1 MSFTSFLFGV
11 FLLLVLFFLVQKILN
26 SKTVRISLIAY
37 REHMQQKEIEKE
49 MQKTRQRSID
59 ELRNPDRV
67 LETIMK
73 IKRGE
78 QVTIPI
84 AAFDYIYRNMKKF
97 SIVDKNGR
105 ITIINQEDYFRFKQE
120 ALALM
125 EQSKNE
131 IINAK
136 EILANI
142 DKTVA
147 ENPIE
152 IMKYDD
158 GTMVKIDH
166 VSRTA
171 EVTKPNGE
179 MIFIDHKTE
188 TMVSHNLVENIEQ
201 KSTKKDIE
209 KDAQI
214 KHKTE
219 ENLLLKGKI
228 KKIQAHKKD
237 FNEENAQPPL
247 FDIEKLNQNS
257 LDTDMVGHK
266 EEDKPMEEFICMEN
280 SVSHVALREEQ
291 KESNTKP
298 EPVLHV
304 NQKYEKVPNVV
315 IPKKKID
322 VFTNEGKSVK
332 QKIEMQT
339 KPQDATLDVLPS
351 SAVSIQLFT
360 YENLNL
366 FLSQAITYQSLPKI
380 LKQCILK
387 NQEQGEVYKISNI
400 LKTLIDVNSA
410 TETTTSKINNV
421 NRTHECVVNTVDNGA
436 SSNNVVSAFLK
447 PSLSVVYDSKIS
459 CFLINI
465 HWFFLSLC
473 KLIEEKDRVAFYK
486 DFYIEPHKAFVN
498 NTLLLAIS
506 ENLDTK
512 DRNTWTL

>member
-84 AAFDYIYRNMKKF
+84 TAFDYIYRNMKKF

-228 KKIQAHKKD
+228 KKIQAHAKD
-237 FNEENAQPPL
+237 FNKKNVQPPL
-247 FDIEKLNQNS
+247 LDIEKLNQNS

-315 IPKKKID
+315 MPKKKID
-322 VFTNEGKSVK
+322 VFTNQDKSIK
-332 QKIEMQT
+332 EKIEMQT
-339 KPQDATLDVLPS
+339 KPQERAFKIPC
-351 SAVSIQLFT
+351 QL
-360 YENLNL
+360 
-366 FLSQAITYQSLPKI
+366 QS
-380 LKQCILK
+380 
-387 NQEQGEVYKISNI
+387 V
-400 LKTLIDVNSA
+400 T
-410 TETTTSKINNV
+410 
-421 NRTHECVVNTVDNGA
+421 
-436 SSNNVVSAFLK
+436 
-447 PSLSVVYDSKIS
+447 
-459 CFLINI
+459 
-465 HWFFLSLC
+465 
-473 KLIEEKDRVAFYK
+473 
-486 DFYIEPHKAFVN
+486 
-498 NTLLLAIS
+498 
-506 ENLDTK
+506 
-512 DRNTWTL
+512 

>member
-1 MSFTSFLFGV
+1 MSLTGLLFTV
-11 FLLLVLFFLVQKILN
+11 ILILAASLGLKTIIN
-26 SKTVRISLIAY
+26 SRTMRIWLISR
-37 REHMQQKEIEKE
+37 RENLNQIEVEKE
-49 MQKTRQRSID
+49 QQKTRQRSID
-59 ELRNPDRV
+59 ELKNPDRV

-266 EEDKPMEEFICMEN
+266 EEDKPMEEFICMGN
-280 SVSHVALREEQ
+280 SISH
-291 KESNTKP
+291 
-298 EPVLHV
+298 
-304 NQKYEKVPNVV
+304 
-315 IPKKKID
+315 
-322 VFTNEGKSVK
+322 
-332 QKIEMQT
+332 
-339 KPQDATLDVLPS
+339 
-351 SAVSIQLFT
+351 
-360 YENLNL
+360 
-366 FLSQAITYQSLPKI
+366 FL
-380 LKQCILK
+380 
-387 NQEQGEVYKISNI
+387 
-400 LKTLIDVNSA
+400 
-410 TETTTSKINNV
+410 
-421 NRTHECVVNTVDNGA
+421 
-436 SSNNVVSAFLK
+436 
-447 PSLSVVYDSKIS
+447 
-459 CFLINI
+459 
-465 HWFFLSLC
+465 
-473 KLIEEKDRVAFYK
+473 
-486 DFYIEPHKAFVN
+486 
-498 NTLLLAIS
+498 
-506 ENLDTK
+506 
-512 DRNTWTL
+512 

>member
-237 FNEENAQPPL
+237 CNEENAQPPL

-257 LDTDMVGHK
+257 LDTDMVGYK
-266 EEDKPMEEFICMEN
+266 EEDKPMEEFICMGN
-280 SVSHVALREEQ
+280 SISH
-291 KESNTKP
+291 
-298 EPVLHV
+298 
-304 NQKYEKVPNVV
+304 
-315 IPKKKID
+315 
-322 VFTNEGKSVK
+322 
-332 QKIEMQT
+332 
-339 KPQDATLDVLPS
+339 
-351 SAVSIQLFT
+351 
-360 YENLNL
+360 
-366 FLSQAITYQSLPKI
+366 FL
-380 LKQCILK
+380 
-387 NQEQGEVYKISNI
+387 
-400 LKTLIDVNSA
+400 
-410 TETTTSKINNV
+410 
-421 NRTHECVVNTVDNGA
+421 
-436 SSNNVVSAFLK
+436 
-447 PSLSVVYDSKIS
+447 
-459 CFLINI
+459 
-465 HWFFLSLC
+465 
-473 KLIEEKDRVAFYK
+473 
-486 DFYIEPHKAFVN
+486 
-498 NTLLLAIS
+498 
-506 ENLDTK
+506 
-512 DRNTWTL
+512 